1 MTKESKD
8 IIKEKQKATEFS
20 DDDLLKTIAGMKLK
34 GVKAKLKAEANE
46 SSIMGAEK
54 FYSSDTMNLLN
65 TSGRKSFLGSET
77 ELSINFSFLNNRP
90 KKPKGRSFSSGSLAN
105 IIKDFQDQDSNVIL
119 KNMIKSDKEI
129 NVNDLSCKDKKNLF
143 KNLNTL
149 NALNVHD
156 DSINSIDC
164 ENLKN
169 NLLKS
174 EDKILSLD
182 HSLTLESNPGS
193 KKKENFI
200 PKSELIKDGAGGV
213 QLGNFNQINLNN
225 IGNKN
230 LNVNEKLPGNM
241 NLNLNLNAKPMGGVI
256 NNPMLN

>member
-1 MTKESKD
+1 LTKESKD
-8 IIKEKQKATEFS
+8 ITKEKQKATEFS

-46 SSIMGAEK
+46 SSILGAEK
-54 FYSSDTMNLLN
+54 FYSNDTLNLPN

-105 IIKDFQDQDSNVIL
+105 IIKDFQDQDSIANL

-129 NVNDLSCKDKKNLF
+129 SGNDVSCKDKKNIF

-149 NALNVHD
+149 HD